1 MYKNIRTNSVRRV
14 KIHLNPAA
22 LPRSRFSFTSTNWSF
37 TTFFLKIRGILQIIM
52 YTYLMINEENQ
63 MKPVKIAICDDEEI
77 LRKTLRQKIETHCK
91 KMGIPCRI
99 YGFESGDKLLALP
112 DENTPDILFL
122 DIQMPGKN
130 GMRTAREL
138 RSKNHDVIL
147 VFVTALPE
155 YVYEAFDVNAF
166 HYLVKPFDDKKLY
179 QVLDNALRQYAER
192 AISPAAPQNKSANQ
206 IANAESQN
214 SRSAPRAIL
223 VKRGGL
229 STKVLLTDIIYAEVF
244 NRKIM
249 LHTVNGDIEYYGKL
263 TDLCAQTGADFYRTH
278 RAYLVNL
285 QYVEKYNADT
295 IWLDAGAVPVSKKQF
310 AGFVRQY
317 MQYISRTNGRG
328 ADK

>member
-1 MYKNIRTNSVRRV
+1 
-14 KIHLNPAA
+14 
-22 LPRSRFSFTSTNWSF
+22 
-37 TTFFLKIRGILQIIM
+37 M

-63 MKPVKIAICDDEEI
+63 MRPVKIAICDDEET
-77 LRKTLRQKIETHCK
+77 LRKTLRQRIETHCK
-91 KMGIPCRI
+91 NSGIPCRI

-112 DENTPDILFL
+112 AENTPDILFL
-122 DIQMPGKN
+122 DIQMPGKD
-130 GMRTAREL
+130 GMHTAREL
-138 RSKNHDVIL
+138 RSKNRDVIL

-166 HYLVKPFDDKKLY
+166 HYLVKPFDDVKLY
-179 QVLDNALRQYAER
+179 QVLDNALRQYARQTENLTV
-192 AISPAAPQNKSANQ
+192 S
-206 IANAESQN
+206 
-214 SRSAPRAIL
+214 RAIL
-223 VKRGGL
+223 VKRGGV
-229 STKVLLTDIIYAEVF
+229 STRVMLTDIIYAEVF

-263 TDLCAQTGADFYRTH
+263 TDLCEQTGADFYRTH

-285 QYVEKYNADT
+285 RYVEKYNADT
-295 IWLDAGAVPVSKKQF
+295 IWLDTGTVPVSKKQF